1 MSRILTFGGI
11 ALTIAAS
18 VGLYQ
23 VKYQVQ
29 EMERELAGMKR
40 EVVRDRAEIQVLGAE
55 WSFLNQP
62 DRIQD
67 LAGRYLDLSPVVPGQ
82 MASIESL
89 PPRGAEGAEA
99 AAAHVAEAAPAT
111 ATARKTG
118 ARAPAA
124 PAPAAA
130 RRPAG
135 TEIAARPIA
144 RPPAT
149 PLPVVPAAAHVIPA
163 APVGAPLYG
172 SDAAAGGPAFGDVE

>member
-67 LAGRYLDLSPVVPGQ
+67 LASRYLDLSPVVPGQ

-89 PPRGAEGAEA
+89 PPRGAEGTEAAVANVAEA
-99 AAAHVAEAAPAT
+99 AAASPG
-111 ATARKTG
+111 ARKAA
-118 ARAPAA
+118 ARAPGA
-124 PAPAAA
+124 PAPSKAPSASG
-130 RRPAG
+130 PAPAKGAPG
-135 TEIAARPIA
+135 TEIAVRPIP

-163 APVGAPLYG
+163 DPVGAT
-172 SDAAAGGPAFGDVE
+172 SFGGVE